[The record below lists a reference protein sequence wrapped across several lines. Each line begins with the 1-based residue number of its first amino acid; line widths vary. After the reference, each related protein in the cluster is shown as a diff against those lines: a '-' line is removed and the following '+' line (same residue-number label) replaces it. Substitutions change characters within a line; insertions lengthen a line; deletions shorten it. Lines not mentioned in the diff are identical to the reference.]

1 MTRGGGGMKI
11 LRGAWK
17 IFRKPKGD
25 SEKIRGDS
33 QNLFTSKPT
42 GEGGGAPKKLNR

>member
-1 MTRGGGGMKI
+1 MKI

-25 SEKIRGDS
+25 SEKIRPGDS

-42 GEGGGAPKKLNR
+42 GEGGGAPKKLHR